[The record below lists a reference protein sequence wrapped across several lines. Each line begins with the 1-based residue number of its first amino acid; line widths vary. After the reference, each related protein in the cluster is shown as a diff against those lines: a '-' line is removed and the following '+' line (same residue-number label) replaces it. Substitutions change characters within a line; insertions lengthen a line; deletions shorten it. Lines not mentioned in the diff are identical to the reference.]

1 MSLKNKLSL
10 QSQDENMKLT
20 ELEGSLIAKNI
31 PFQKIYQ
38 LPKSRW
44 TALTDKVINIPIND
58 EDIINT
64 VQMLPRT
71 PKEARLVGVSLKRKL
86 EYKNT
91 HKRQLVDPRKI
102 LGML

>member
-1 MSLKNKLSL
+1 MSVKNKLIL
-10 QSQDENMKLT
+10 QTQDETLRLT

-44 TALTDKVINIPIND
+44 TALTDKVINVPIND
-58 EDIINT
+58 EDIVHT
-64 VQMLPRT
+64 VEMLPKT
-71 PKEARLVGVSLKRKL
+71 PKEESLVGISLKRKL

-91 HKRQLVDPRKI
+91 H
-102 LGML
+102 